1 MATRKGWP
9 CRFYLQ
15 EIFCVRDVLSRI
27 QSCAPSRFHTLAR
40 SCVHTFRI
48 LAFALSYW
56 SIRLYEL
63 PRAGIHL
70 AELSNG
76 WSVRIHAAVNVDDL
90 SRGVGAFIGAKI
102 YGCMSNVFWATV
114 AVNHDA
120 TQEDIF
126 EHLRNLRLVFWR
138 NNQAWTDT
146 IAADV
151 VFAVLQGNVLREDVY
166 ARLGACISGRT

>member
-1 MATRKGWP
+1 MRTFA
-9 CRFYLQ
+9 
-15 EIFCVRDVLSRI
+15 LSH
-27 QSCAPSRFHTLAR
+27 SSTFMR
-40 SCVHTFRI
+40 SCVHAFRI

-56 SIRLYEL
+56 SIRLCEL

-90 SRGVGAFIGAKI
+90 SCGVGTFIGAKI
-102 YGCMSNVFWATV
+102 YGCMSNVFWTTV

-138 NNQAWTDT
+138 NNQAWTDA

>member
-15 EIFCVRDVLSRI
+15 EILCVRGVLSRI

-40 SCVHTFRI
+40 SCVHAFRI

-63 PRAGIHL
+63 PPAGI
-70 AELSNG
+70 
-76 WSVRIHAAVNVDDL
+76 DDL
-90 SRGVGAFIGAKI
+90 SRGVGTFIGAKI

-138 NNQAWTDT
+138 NNQAWTDA
-146 IAADV
+146 IAAAV